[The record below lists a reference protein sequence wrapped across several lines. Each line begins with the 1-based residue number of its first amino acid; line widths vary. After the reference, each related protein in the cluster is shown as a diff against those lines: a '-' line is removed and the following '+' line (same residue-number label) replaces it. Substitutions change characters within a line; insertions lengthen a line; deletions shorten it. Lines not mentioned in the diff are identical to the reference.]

1 MAGWVCQTREMEYD
15 EKTCLLVVDVQNDF
29 AEIDGSLY
37 VKGGEAVVPVINAEI
52 EKAQRAAALIIYSQD
67 WHPETTRHFA
77 KDGGIWP
84 VHCVGR
90 SWGSAFHEGLTVI
103 EGSEII
109 RKGTGGEDGYSAF
122 SVRDPHSGATFPT
135 ELEAALR
142 RRDIERLVIVGLAT
156 DYCVKETALDARR
169 LGFEVAVVSEGIG
182 AVELQAGDGERALAA
197 VIAAGGRVE

>member
-1 MAGWVCQTREMEYD
+1 MEYD
-15 EKTCLLVVDVQNDF
+15 AKTCLLVVDVQNDF

-37 VKGGEAVVPVINAEI
+37 VKGGEAVVPVINTEI
-52 EKAQRAAALIIYSQD
+52 EKARRAGALIVYSQD

-84 VHCVGR
+84 VHCVGG
-90 SWGSAFHEGLTVI
+90 SWGSDFHGGLTVI

-122 SVRDPHSGATFPT
+122 SVRDPHSGATFAT
-135 ELEAALR
+135 ELESALR

-169 LGFEVAVVSEGIG
+169 LGFEVGVMSEGIG
-182 AVELQAGDGERALAA
+182 AVELQPGDGERALAA
-197 VIAAGGRVE
+197 IVSAGGRVE